1 MSALPAIKFGV
12 RKLSWRGHSI
22 WPVRWLLATAVGVA
36 GLLNGGQIS
45 SGQDDKKSEK
55 PIQVKSIQS
64 LDGWPLKLTYYRSS
78 QGKSAAVVI
87 LLHGKNESRMVWT
100 AKDGFAEQLQGQ
112 GFAVIAL
119 DLRKHG
125 QSKPGE
131 TDSDTATKKDD
142 KSAKKSTSSELKRDD
157 YVGMVADLEAVK
169 KFIFEE
175 HQKGNLNMRKT
186 AIVAPTMSASV
197 ALVFTERDW
206 NRIPYDDAPTKAQ
219 CTPRGQDVQ
228 ALVFLSPETNVAGLQ
243 VHQVAPNL
251 RNFPLTS
258 FVLVGKTDPLDK
270 GQAEKL
276 VQQLGGDVPK
286 TTGAKKTETKKG
298 KDKNSE
304 SSKEENKRHVFGQL
318 PGSLRGTDLLGN
330 KKLETEKYMLLF
342 LKEHV
347 QDLDGPF
354 YDWRD
359 RKSPLSD

>member
-1 MSALPAIKFGV
+1 MRALLVMRFGV
-12 RKLSWRGHSI
+12 RKLSLSGHSNR
-22 WPVRWLLATAVGVA
+22 PARWLLAIVVGVA
-36 GLLNGGQIS
+36 GLLSGGRTS
-45 SGQDDKKSEK
+45 PAQDDKKGEK
-55 PIQVKSIQS
+55 PIQDKSIQS
-64 LDGWPLKLTYYRSS
+64 LDGWPLKLTYYRSKE
-78 QGKSAAVVI
+78 GKSAAVVI

-100 AKDGFAEQLQGQ
+100 AKDGFAKQLQEK
-112 GFAVIAL
+112 GFAVVAL

-131 TDSDTATKKDD
+131 TDSDTTTKKDD
-142 KSAKKSTSSELKRDD
+142 KSTKRSTGSELKRDD

-186 AIVAPTMSASV
+186 GIVAPGLSASV
-197 ALVFTERDW
+197 ALIFTERDW
-206 NRIPYDDAPTKAQ
+206 LRKPHDDAPTLAQ

-243 VHQVAPNL
+243 VHQVVPTL
-251 RNFPLTS
+251 RNFPLAT

-276 VQQLGGDVPK
+276 LQQLGGDVPK
-286 TTGAKKTETKKG
+286 STGAKKTETKKG
-298 KDKNSE
+298 KDKESE
-304 SSKEENKRHVFGQL
+304 SSKEENKRHVFGPL
-318 PGSLRGTDLLGN
+318 PTKLRGTDLLG
-330 KKLETEKYMLLF
+330 KKELETEKYMLLF
-342 LKEHV
+342 LEEHV
-347 QDLDGPF
+347 QNLEGPL